1 MIQFLINAYT
11 TELTQSYINTL
22 APFYVDIDSFLFCSF
37 PVQFFTPHDLW
48 YVSGRWWTN
57 TVPQSMDS
65 FNGLP

>member
-48 YVSGRWWTN
+48 YVSGR
-57 TVPQSMDS
+57 
-65 FNGLP
+65 